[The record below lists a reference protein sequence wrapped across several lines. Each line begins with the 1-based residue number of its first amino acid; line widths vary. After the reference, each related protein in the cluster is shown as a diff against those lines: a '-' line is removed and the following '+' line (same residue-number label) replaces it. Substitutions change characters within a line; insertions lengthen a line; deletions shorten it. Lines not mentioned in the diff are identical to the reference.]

1 MSQSIFIGNK
11 ISLPA
16 LRDYIIT
23 HTIDAGDTLVLN
35 AQDFRTIIEEI
46 KNSEDEI
53 PDFPLTML
61 GVIITQD
68 STDTIPIGK
77 LQIVKNDE
85 NY

>member
-23 HTIDAGDTLVLN
+23 HTINAGDTLVLN
-35 AQDFRTIIEEI
+35 THDFKTIIEEL
-46 KNSEDEI
+46 KHSEEGI

-77 LQIVKNDE
+77 VQIVKNDE

>member
-1 MSQSIFIGNK
+1 MSQSIFIGK
-11 ISLPA
+11 QISLPA

-35 AQDFRTIIEEI
+35 PHDYKLIIEEL
-46 KNSEDEI
+46 KHSEDGL

-61 GVIITQD
+61 GVIVTQD
-68 STDTIPIGK
+68 STDTVPIGK

>member
-35 AQDFRTIIEEI
+35 PHDFTMIVDELKHAEEG
-46 KNSEDEI
+46 I